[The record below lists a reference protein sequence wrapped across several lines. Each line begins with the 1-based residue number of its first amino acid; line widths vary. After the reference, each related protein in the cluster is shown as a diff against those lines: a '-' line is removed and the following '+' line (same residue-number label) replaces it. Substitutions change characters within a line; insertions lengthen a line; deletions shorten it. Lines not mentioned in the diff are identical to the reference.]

1 MGAAVQS
8 TNITAMLSSSDFK
21 DGSGAAAG
29 QARGPRRSASKDHV
43 VRRDVDSVTYE
54 RGGGGGGYANDEVS
68 IGVDWPGDGVSQR
81 QRVQVASL
89 PLSMS
94 D

>member
-54 RGGGGGGYANDEVS
+54 RGGGGYANDEVS

-89 PLSMS
+89 SLSMS